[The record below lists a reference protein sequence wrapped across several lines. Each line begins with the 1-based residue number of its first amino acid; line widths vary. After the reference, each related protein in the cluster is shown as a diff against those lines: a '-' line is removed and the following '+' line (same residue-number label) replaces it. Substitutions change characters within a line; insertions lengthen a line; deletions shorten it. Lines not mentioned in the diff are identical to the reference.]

1 MTDAVFVDVIHKNII
16 KGDKEMSEI
25 GLKIQIG
32 NTNIELTGEAEIVKN
47 IFNDIREN
55 GLGKINVNP

>member
-1 MTDAVFVDVIHKNII
+1 
-16 KGDKEMSEI
+16 MSEI